1 MHLRQIMVDIDMYPI
16 NTPQLLVGDAET
28 KFDRNLNLI
37 DEQTRKIL
45 RDLLVSLS
53 DWTRRL
59 RGTRQVPEV
68 RLR

>member
-1 MHLRQIMVDIDMYPI
+1 MVDIDMYPI

-37 DEQTRKIL
+37 DEQARKIL
-45 RDLLVSLS
+45 RDLLVSLA

-59 RGTRQVPEV
+59 RGTQQVPEV

>member
-1 MHLRQIMVDIDMYPI
+1 MHLRQIMVDVDMYPI

-28 KFDRNLNLI
+28 KFDRNLKLT

-45 RDLLVSLS
+45 RDLLVSLV

-59 RGTRQVPEV
+59 RSAKQVPELL
-68 RLR
+68 LR